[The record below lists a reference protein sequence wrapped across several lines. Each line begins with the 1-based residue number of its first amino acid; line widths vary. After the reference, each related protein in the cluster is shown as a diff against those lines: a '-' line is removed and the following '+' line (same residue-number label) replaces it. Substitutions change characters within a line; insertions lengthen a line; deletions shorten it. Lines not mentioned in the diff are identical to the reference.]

1 MPKTSYNVQPLR
13 TKEELDD
20 MKWSLRRFCSERD
33 YYLFLF
39 GINTGLRVS
48 DILSLQVKDVRD
60 SVNIRIVQ
68 KKNQKVRIVKIGHI
82 GNYTQDYI
90 KGMADDDY
98 LFVSRKGNKPITD
111 TQAYRALVKAGEMI
125 DRDDIGTHTMRKTF
139 GYFHYKRH
147 KDVATL
153 QQIFSHS
160 TPAITKQYIGITQ
173 EELDDSIDFVL

>member
-48 DILSLQVKDVRD
+48 DILPLQVKDVKEN
-60 SVNIRIVQ
+60 VHIRVIQ
-68 KKNQKVRIVKIGHI
+68 KKNQKSRIVKIGHF
-82 GNYTQDYI
+82 GSYTQDYI
-90 KGMADDDY
+90 KGMADEDH
-98 LFVSRKGNKPITD
+98 LFASRKGNKPISD
-111 TQAYRALVKAGEMI
+111 TQAYRALVKAGKMI

-160 TPAITKQYIGITQ
+160 NPAITKQYIGITQ